1 MGAGSD
7 CLSDVIGTSASLM
20 QAAVARPFAA
30 VRVRPPHAVEGTN
43 RTINYLHD
51 KIIAEQAAADSP
63 KATSPKRKAIAL
75 EPGPVQL
82 NPGRKRR
89 KQAGRAGAGAGGEQ
103 QPVPPQ
109 VHPTQPG
116 TDVDPRSG
124 PPQQRQGATAKHSC
138 SKAFLIRFGIEQPD
152 ATLVDFLELQLGRIT
167 HAHQHPEEEDM
178 AEVVSLVVHD
188 IHSGWALQECPLECI
203 TAQFVTSITNCAAAP
218 PSHDSGLTPSQ
229 LSDPSERE
237 SSPEGEEASEAG
249 CFEDMPLA
257 KLWCSPAAR
266 KHHILT
272 WMLHCASQLDGLL
285 STPTHPPGP
294 SQAAAEPAGEGE
306 AARGP
311 DQPAPA
317 AASQNPSEG
326 PAKKRRGRPPGS
338 KNKKTL
344 QKLEAQGV
352 APGSPG
358 PHPGPSHQHRQQHQ
372 QQQHEASDSR
382 VAKAMSRPGPQCL
395 QQLEFLTG
403 LHKKVLQ
410 ALGEACDP
418 KRSGPFEAEVCCLS
432 AAAALLCRLMGKLQV
447 GFIQACIWWP
457 TNTVHDP
464 LEMSLLEHHIRCFG
478 DIRIVGGSINCI
490 SLQATCCSASQV
502 YLVVARC
509 HSAH

>member
-1 MGAGSD
+1 MCKWQVQEHLCSGAGDGEDIARHDTLGAGSD

-20 QAAVARPFAA
+20 QAAVPRPYAA
-30 VRVRPPHAVEGTN
+30 VRVRPAHAVDGTN
-43 RTINYLHD
+43 RAINYLHD

-89 KQAGRAGAGAGGEQ
+89 KQVGRAGAGAAGEQ
-103 QPVPPQ
+103 QPAQPQ

-116 TDVDPRSG
+116 TAVDPNVG
-124 PPQQRQGATAKHSC
+124 PTQQRQGAAAKHGC
-138 SKAFLIRFGIEQPD
+138 SKAFLTRFGIEQPD

-218 PSHDSGLTPSQ
+218 PSHNSGLSPSQ
-229 LSDPSERE
+229 LSDHSERE
-237 SSPEGEEASEAG
+237 SSPDGEEASEAG

-257 KLWCSPAAR
+257 RLWCSPAAR

-272 WMLHCASQLDGLL
+272 WLLHCASQLDGLL
-285 STPTHPPGP
+285 SSPTQPPGA
-294 SQAAAEPAGEGE
+294 SQIVAEPAGERE
-306 AARGP
+306 VARDS

-317 AASQNPSEG
+317 AASQNLSEV

-352 APGSPG
+352 ASGSLG
-358 PHPGPSHQHRQQHQ
+358 PHPGPSDQHQQQHQ
-372 QQQHEASDSR
+372 QQRQQHEASR
-382 VAKAMSRPGPQCL
+382 AAKAVSRSGPKCL

-432 AAAALLCRLMGKLQV
+432 AAASLLCRVMGKVQV
-447 GFIQACIWWP
+447 GLKQGC
-457 TNTVHDP
+457 
-464 LEMSLLEHHIRCFG
+464 LS
-478 DIRIVGGSINCI
+478 
-490 SLQATCCSASQV
+490 CSTTMIHGA
-502 YLVVARC
+502 LVMP
-509 HSAH
+509 

>member
-1 MGAGSD
+1 MCFGAGDGEDIARHDTLGAGSD
-7 CLSDVIGTSASLM
+7 CLSDVMGTSGRLL
-20 QAAVARPFAA
+20 QAAVPGSYAA
-30 VRVRPPHAVEGTN
+30 VRVRPPHAVDGTN
-43 RTINYLHD
+43 RAINYLHN

-75 EPGPVQL
+75 DPGPVQP

-89 KQAGRAGAGAGGEQ
+89 RQAGRAGAGAGAGPGVGGEQ
-103 QPVPPQ
+103 QPAQLQ

-116 TDVDPRSG
+116 AAVDPSVG
-124 PPQQRQGATAKHSC
+124 PPQHRQGITAKHGC
-138 SKAFLIRFGIEQPD
+138 SKAFLARFGIEQPD

-218 PSHDSGLTPSQ
+218 PSHDSGLSPSQ

-237 SSPEGEEASEAG
+237 SSLEGEEASEAG

-257 KLWCSPAAR
+257 RLWCSPAAR

-272 WMLHCASQLDGLL
+272 WLMHCASQLDALL
-285 STPTHPPGP
+285 TTPTHLPCAP
-294 SQAAAEPAGEGE
+294 QAAAEPAAEGE
-306 AARGP
+306 AAQGP
-311 DQPAPA
+311 APPAPA

-344 QKLEAQGV
+344 QKLEAQGLV
-352 APGSPG
+352 PSSPG
-358 PHPGPSHQHRQQHQ
+358 PHPGPSHQQQHQ
-372 QQQHEASDSR
+372 QPQQQHDASGIR
-382 VAKAMSRPGPQCL
+382 AAKAVLRSDPQCL
-395 QQLEFLTG
+395 QQLDFLTG

-410 ALGEACDP
+410 ALGEACDL

-432 AAAALLCRLMGKLQV
+432 AAAALLCRVMGKVQV
-447 GFIQACIWWP
+447 GLRLGCLLWP
-457 TNTVHDP
+457 VNMMHDALVMFQLAALHAP
-464 LEMSLLEHHIRCFG
+464 
-478 DIRIVGGSINCI
+478 
-490 SLQATCCSASQV
+490 SAE
-502 YLVVARC
+502 R
-509 HSAH
+509 

>member
-1 MGAGSD
+1 MNKELYSDAGDGEDIARHDTLGAGSD

-20 QAAVARPFAA
+20 QAAVPRPYAA
-30 VRVRPPHAVEGTN
+30 VRVRPPHAVDGTN
-43 RTINYLHD
+43 RAINYLHN
-51 KIIAEQAAADSP
+51 KIVEEQAAADSP

-89 KQAGRAGAGAGGEQ
+89 RQAGKAGVGAGGDQPQ
-103 QPVPPQ
+103 QPAQPQ

-116 TDVDPRSG
+116 PGVDPSVE
-124 PPQQRQGATAKHSC
+124 PPQQRQGGAAKHGC
-138 SKAFLIRFGIEQPD
+138 SKAFLTRFGIEQPD
-152 ATLVDFLELQLGRIT
+152 ATVVDFLELQLGRIT
-167 HAHQHPEEEDM
+167 HAHQHPEEDDM
-178 AEVVSLVVHD
+178 AEVVPLVVHD

-218 PSHDSGLTPSQ
+218 PSHDSGLSRSQ
-229 LSDPSERE
+229 LTDPSERE
-237 SSPEGEEASEAG
+237 SSPAGEEASEAA

-257 KLWCSPAAR
+257 RLWCSPAAR

-272 WMLHCASQLDGLL
+272 WLLHCASQLDALL
-285 STPTHPPGP
+285 STPTQPTSP
-294 SQAAAEPAGEGE
+294 SQAPAEPAAEGD
-306 AARGP
+306 ALGP
-311 DQPAPA
+311 SDQAAPA

-352 APGSPG
+352 TPNSPGS
-358 PHPGPSHQHRQQHQ
+358 HPGPSQRQQQ
-372 QQQHEASDSR
+372 QQRQQHEASGSR
-382 VAKAMSRPGPQCL
+382 ATKAKSRSGPKCL

-432 AAAALLCRLMGKLQV
+432 AAAALLCRVMGKVQV
-447 GFIQACIWWP
+447 G
-457 TNTVHDP
+457 
-464 LEMSLLEHHIRCFG
+464 
-478 DIRIVGGSINCI
+478 
-490 SLQATCCSASQV
+490 
-502 YLVVARC
+502 
-509 HSAH
+509 